1 MIFDVQVSN
10 NIIVIIQINSS
21 RIIFFFNSVLNRQNF
36 VFYYKFNEI
45 LIANNKVLDY
55 FYIKLLQTILRKAEI
70 EAKRKKEEEE
80 EKKREEQKKKIQVCY
95 NT

>member
-1 MIFDVQVSN
+1 M
-10 NIIVIIQINSS
+10 
-21 RIIFFFNSVLNRQNF
+21 
-36 VFYYKFNEI
+36 
-45 LIANNKVLDY
+45 LDY